1 MAEPEPIQEKNEYE
15 KLRDEMNQQ
24 FQALKDSFE
33 AKQNEDAQV
42 IEQLKEANKDLQTA
56 LMRSA
61 FTTPSEPVE
70 KPKTDEEV
78 YNDKIAELLVKS
90 KRYKSMM

>member
-1 MAEPEPIQEKNEYE
+1 MAEDEPTQEKNEYE

-24 FQALKDSFE
+24 FQALKESFE
-33 AKQNEDAQV
+33 AKQNEDAEV
-42 IEQLKEANKDLQTA
+42 IKKLTEDNKNLQTA

-61 FTTPSEPVE
+61 FTTPPEPVV

-78 YNDKIAELLVKS
+78 YNDRIAELLAKS
-90 KRYKSMM
+90 KKYKSMM